1 MQSGVGGDKVAAI
14 CMFIGPGLALRP
26 GFVDDKSID
35 FSNLWAHR
43 GFLPYGVARS
53 PSGADQRRSTNMTSK
68 FQ

>member
-1 MQSGVGGDKVAAI
+1 VQSGVGGDRLAAI
-14 CMFIGPGLALRP
+14 CMFIGPGSLYVL
-26 GFVDDKSID
+26 G
-35 FSNLWAHR
+35 LWSTSRSTSPTFGPHG